1 MLEELL
7 DFLRHLLGRIRE
19 VEVSRLRK
27 KVGKKKDTG
36 MQGGEAGGKQ
46 KAQGGWGE
54 AKSAA
59 CSLPRCPCGMYS
71 LGCGQE
77 SQRRGEAAAEG
88 TA

>member
-27 KVGKKKDTG
+27 RVGEKMREGKAGRLGSKKRR
-36 MQGGEAGGKQ
+36 QAGCRLQ
-46 KAQGGWGE
+46 
-54 AKSAA
+54 
-59 CSLPRCPCGMYS
+59 RCPCGMYS
-71 LGCGQE
+71 LECGQE